1 MRNTEPA
8 ISQDAAGHATAQQ
21 PGTDPRDL
29 FALCLRP
36 AGGGQGD
43 ND

>member
-8 ISQDAAGHATAQQ
+8 ISQDDAGQATAQQ
-21 PGTDPRDL
+21 PDTGPREI
-29 FALCLRP
+29 FAPRLRP
-36 AGGGQGD
+36 AGAAPGD

>member
-8 ISQDAAGHATAQQ
+8 ISQDAAGQATAQQ
-21 PGTDPRDL
+21 PDTRAGL
-29 FALCLRP
+29 FARRRHP
-36 AGGGQGD
+36 AGAVQGD

>member
-8 ISQDAAGHATAQQ
+8 ISQDAAGQATAQQ
-21 PGTDPRDL
+21 PDTDPREL
-29 FALCLRP
+29 FAQRLRP
-36 AGGGQGD
+36 AGAVPGD

>member
-8 ISQDAAGHATAQQ
+8 ISQDAAGRRQRSSQTR
-21 PGTDPRDL
+21 TLRDL
-29 FALCLRP
+29 FVARP
-36 AGGGQGD
+36 RPTGAGQGD

>member
-8 ISQDAAGHATAQQ
+8 ISQDAAGQATAQQ
-21 PGTDPRDL
+21 PDTRPRS
-29 FALCLRP
+29 FVRRRHP
-36 AGGGQGD
+36 AGAVQRD